1 MDFRY
6 SNILYICTCVFND
19 ETILNSIF
27 FFRSYAYTGRPVVV
41 VDDSNAK
48 RSANFGFQ
56 LFKNLSDSKLLTPC
70 QFFPYKTEFKSL
82 EEALNM
88 DNERAMMTS
97 GYEPWYIGWYV
108 GCWVLGSIVS
118 RY

>member
-1 MDFRY
+1 MSY
-6 SNILYICTCVFND
+6 TYTCVFND
-19 ETILNSIF
+19 ETIKLYI

-48 RSANFGFQ
+48 RSANFGFR

-70 QFFPYKTEFKSL
+70 QFFPYKTEFNSL

-88 DNERAMMTS
+88 DNERAMMMS

-108 GCWVLGSIVS
+108 GYWVLGSIGTNIKNKII
-118 RY
+118 